1 MDFKEYIEEKLN
13 EADDVSDLAFNNAAD
28 VLSDFEEIISR
39 FADIFSAMS
48 VKGNLNASGDVSR
61 ALIDIR
67 KKINAA
73 NESSKNK
80 DKVFTDEER
89 KSMKTIADN
98 LRDIIEKKVGAL
110 AKNVSER
117 MKREQEKE
125 AKKAERESP
134 VEKPEPEI

>member
-1 MDFKEYIEEKLN
+1 MDFKEYIEERLN

-134 VEKPEPEI
+134 VEEPEPEI

>member
-1 MDFKEYIEEKLN
+1 MDFKEYIEERLN

-125 AKKAERESP
+125 AKKAEREFP
-134 VEKPEPEI
+134 VEEPEPEI

>member
-13 EADDVSDLAFNNAAD
+13 EAEDVSDLAFNNAAD

-125 AKKAERESP
+125 AKKAEKEIP
-134 VEKPEPEI
+134 VEEPEPEI

>member
-13 EADDVSDLAFNNAAD
+13 EAEDVSDLAFNNAAD

-39 FADIFSAMS
+39 VADIFSAMS

-125 AKKAERESP
+125 AKKAEKEIP
-134 VEKPEPEI
+134 VEEPEPEI

>member
-134 VEKPEPEI
+134 VEEPEPEI

>member
-117 MKREQEKE
+117 MKKEQEKE
-125 AKKAERESP
+125 AKKAEKEAP
-134 VEKPEPEI
+134 VEEPEPEI